1 MNYLNNEFIEKQK
14 AILEEEKTQLVKKL
28 KLTGEFPQYGDT
40 EDDNAEEVEDFLT
53 SKGQEK
59 KLKIMLNDIN
69 RALKK
74 ISSGEY
80 GYCENCGKKQKIDIE
95 RLKAFPS
102 ATTCIRCEKK

>member
-14 AILEEEKTQLVKKL
+14 AILEEEKTQLV
-28 KLTGEFPQYGDT
+28 
-40 EDDNAEEVEDFLT
+40 
-53 SKGQEK
+53 K